1 MFNCD
6 EWSLTANDIQRGE
19 IGVLTTRKPTGKHSF
34 TTQYDIDIA
43 DPCSK
48 QDACQM

>member
-6 EWSLTANDIQRGE
+6 EWSLTANDIQSGE
-19 IGVLTTRKPTGKHSF
+19 IGVLPTRKPTCKRSF
-34 TTQYDIDIA
+34 TTRYDIDIA

-48 QDACQM
+48 QDACQI